1 MNQGKSLTM
10 KVFTP
15 NGLIHEFTELTSIN
29 VPLANGYPL
38 GIMSGHTPLIAGTA
52 QGKIRYRSNDQY
64 GELNFHAGIL
74 SIRDNMVI
82 IFTAGELGESEKVQI
97 SPEETKYNRLM
108 ETLVNKLKMREEQ
121 PTP

>member
-1 MNQGKSLTM
+1 MIQGKSLTL

-15 NGLIHEFTELTSIN
+15 NGLIHEFKELFSIN

-38 GIMSGHTPLIAGTA
+38 GIMSGHAPLIAGTA
-52 QGKIRYRSNDQY
+52 QGMIRYRSNDHN
-64 GELNFHAGIL
+64 GELKFHAGIL

-82 IFTAGELGESEKVQI
+82 IFTAGELGASEKVQI

-108 ETLVNKLKMREEQ
+108 ETLVNKLKMGEEQ

>member
-1 MNQGKSLTM
+1 M